1 MRKPVS
7 PLASNAEGR
16 TVPVSYG
23 ELQKPYLELREGTHI
38 TQSMVDASAACRM
51 NPLAALAM
59 DRSSLMRESL
69 RVHGGVVY
77 PGLRALSA
85 EKPREAAG
93 VPMGY
98 DLHYK
103 PDMALESRKPAGS
116 YVSLYKSPS
125 PAPGLQKHLMV
136 PGAGGDALGLDRRMG
151 TTEKQ
156 SELGLNGSSAYL
168 RLPWM
173 NPYPDAGMYPFLDSS
188 KYAALNMY
196 KASFLSQPSPYLA
209 QHLPYQPLCGG
220 AGGSAAGTER
230 LFYMPYP
237 PPPAP
242 ITSPLAPPLRI
253 PTASVAPT
261 ALSPLVHCQDKGL
274 QSIGPRI
281 HHEPSA
287 FGQQLHQPP
296 PQPLH
301 QSHSDRQHGSS
312 SKSSRTASSKSSGSA
327 GGSSASSST
336 SINGSGSSLPV
347 DSTSSLLM
355 QSSRTPACL
364 PQTPAPPPPPPP
376 LLDSS
381 LDFQKSLL
389 RGPPS
394 SSSSSTS
401 PSVSHPFFMTG
412 VNPDHHSPA
421 RPAGH
426 KSKSKEGGLEPWSGS
441 GGERRS
447 SKSPSKTTSEKPAQQ
462 GSAKD
467 PADKPLDLSAKIT
480 DFGAA
485 PNGIPPKLEAIAKLG
500 NSPTTR
506 YGQLPCRDLLKETL
520 SPSSIVSTSSKPPE
534 RPEIISTLHS
544 SWVVPGPGPTHNL
557 DSSQNLGTS
566 VIKNKNLDR
575 ALPQQRSSS
584 CPRIGEPNGIPA
596 PTPTPA
602 VVTPAG
608 RPASTSPSPKLNGE
622 WPKPG
627 STIPEKSPQASQPTS
642 GKLAKIPK
650 RPETQEITYKPP
662 QSHLEN
668 GQTPGHLYLPQNDTF
683 LPPSIAY
690 ANRYLPY
697 PDGMSLPH
705 IPLPGKGPVY
715 PHPVLL
721 GSGALFPGRVAPP
734 KHGLPYGL
742 PSSHGEFLTYHESQE
757 MVHPLMSP
765 HLGAGLDPKVSE
777 RLERRPKTQE
787 KLRLHEDVVAHKSHH
802 STEPVDGTHNR
813 PNREIEWSAGQ
824 GLKPQNKL
832 PAPCGK
838 EKIICIDLIQDDV
851 DGGFQA
857 TKLSPPT
864 GKKEEPARPSGEGEP
879 ELMQL
884 LLSRQLAESDK
895 QLEPHG
901 KVALQEPDV
910 RRDHASPEHAVMQG
924 AESPA
929 CHSPLPDLLEQQ
941 TLRCA
946 RTSGDRTA
954 GDRTSEQ
961 ADTRHEFHSFQNHI
975 DPVKDVP
982 EDGESHEEDD
992 DGSHGSSK
1000 TRRSS
1005 LAKRIA
1011 NSSGYVG
1018 DRFKCVTTELYAD
1031 SSKLSREQRALQR
1044 AMMRFSE
1051 LELREKEGGGGG
1063 PGRELADGQ
1072 HSRGDWDC
1080 SQRSA
1085 HPGVTAPPTQAEKD
1099 GAWPACVSN
1108 RVPVLQRCGV
1118 PREAPPPSEREQ
1130 GRPHQESR
1138 EGEGQPEGGGAAEGQ
1153 PPEDVSPGATH
1164 ARKRTPGLEEG
1175 QDVPAKRPRL
1185 STDLWTEG
1193 DVTHPSDRLLE
1204 EVKNLKVCIELT
1216 GLRLSKPRHLV
1227 QLRELWG
1234 GGGGG
1239 GGGGGSPERPE
1250 AEPAPAPPPGAY
1262 PSEAD
1267 GDLDLRAGSLEERTA
1282 KRRSEVSRSWCDRVL
1297 CGSNAKQD
1305 LSPAHRDCLDLPPL
1319 APTPARLSDKRQRL
1333 KEHRK
1338 VSALGPALPDAGRDA
1353 DPAHRP
1359 RRLGE
1364 SEKPNGK
1371 RQCKTK
1377 HISLRERRGTSR
1389 TAEDCPCPHPDASRE
1404 QTAALKRTSRKR
1416 SASLSDCD
1424 SSPVK
1429 PRPPSPP
1436 PCPAAPLTPL
1446 QTPAA
1451 PPSPPPGGSPALDTP
1466 ASRPMPPEARRLIV
1480 NKNAGETL
1488 LQRAARLGYE
1498 EVVLY
1503 CLENKVCD
1511 VNHRD
1516 NAGYCALHEACA
1528 RGWLS
1533 IVQHLVE
1540 HGADINC
1547 SAQDGTRPLHDAV
1560 ENDHLDVVRLLLSYG
1575 ADPTLATYSGRGLL
1589 KMTHSELMECFL
1601 LDYFSDLQGRAD
1613 ADPRLCWEFYGSSVC
1628 EPADDLSAF
1637 DVLAN
1642 PPGPSE
1648 GEEEQREVFEFE
1660 FSDRPLLPC
1669 YNIQVSLSQG
1679 PRNWL
1684 LLSDVLKRLKM
1695 SARAFRAAFTHIEVA
1710 TIAEAE
1716 FYKQASL
1723 SQLFSCP
1730 DELEGFLPDSKEL
1743 LDLVEISAELTALL
1757 GSSLECL
1764 DGSWDPVAMAR

>member
-1 MRKPVS
+1 
-7 PLASNAEGR
+7 
-16 TVPVSYG
+16 
-23 ELQKPYLELREGTHI
+23 
-38 TQSMVDASAACRM
+38 MVDASAACRM

-69 RVHGGVVY
+69 RVHGGMVY
-77 PGLRALSA
+77 PGLRALSV

-125 PAPGLQKHLMV
+125 PAPGLQKPLLV

-156 SELGLNGSSAYL
+156 SDLGLNGSSAYL
-168 RLPWM
+168 RLPWV
-173 NPYPDAGMYPFLDSS
+173 NPYQDAGMYPFLDSS

-209 QHLPYQPLCGG
+209 QHLSYQPLCGG

-230 LFYMPYP
+230 LFYMPPYP

-242 ITSPLAPPLRI
+242 ISSPLAPPLRI
-253 PTASVAPT
+253 PTATVAPT

-287 FGQQLHQPP
+287 FGQQLHQQP

-301 QSHSDRQHGSS
+301 QSHSDRQHSS
-312 SKSSRTASSKSSGSA
+312 STKSSRTPSSKSLGSTSGGSA
-327 GGSSASSST
+327 ISSASM
-336 SINGSGSSLPV
+336 NGSSSNLPV
-347 DSTSSLLM
+347 DSTPSVLM
-355 QSSRTPACL
+355 QSPRTPACL

-376 LLDSS
+376 VLDGS
-381 LDFQKSLL
+381 LDFQKSLI
-389 RGPPS
+389 RGPTS

-401 PSVSHPFFMTG
+401 PSMNHPFFMTG
-412 VNPDHHSPA
+412 MNPEHPSPA

-426 KSKSKEGGLEPWSGS
+426 RSKIKEGSSEPWSSS
-441 GGERRS
+441 GGERKS
-447 SKSPSKTTSEKPAQQ
+447 SKSPSKTTSEKPTQQ

-467 PADKPLDLSAKIT
+467 PADKPLDLSAKIA
-480 DFGAA
+480 DFGAP
-485 PNGIPPKLEAIAKLG
+485 PNGFPPKLEALAKLG
-500 NSPTTR
+500 NSPTAR
-506 YGQLPCRDLLKETL
+506 YGQLPGRDLLKETL
-520 SPSSIVSTSSKPPE
+520 SPPSMVSTSSKLPE

-557 DSSQNLGTS
+557 DSNQNQGTS

-575 ALPQQRSSS
+575 VLPQQRSSS
-584 CPRIGEPNGIPA
+584 CPRIGESNGIPAPAPA

-622 WPKPG
+622 WPKPA
-627 STIPEKSPQASQPTS
+627 SSIPEKSPQASQPS
-642 GKLAKIPK
+642 GKLVKTPK
-650 RPETQEITYKPP
+650 RPEPQEITYKPP

-668 GQTPGHLYLPQNDTF
+668 GQTPSHLYLPQNDTF
-683 LPPSIAY
+683 LPPSVAY

-721 GSGALFPGRVAPP
+721 GSGGLFPGRVAPP

-742 PSSHGEFLTYHESQE
+742 PSSHGEFLTYHDSQE

-765 HLGAGLDPKVSE
+765 HLGAGL
-777 RLERRPKTQE
+777 ERRPKTQE
-787 KLRLHEDVVAHKSHH
+787 KLRFHEDAVAHKSRH
-802 STEPVDGTHNR
+802 SMEPADGTCK
-813 PNREIEWSAGQ
+813 PNREIEWSVGP
-824 GLKPQNKL
+824 GFKPQNKL
-832 PAPCGK
+832 PAPAGK
-838 EKIICIDLIQDDV
+838 EKIICIDLIQDDA
-851 DGGFQA
+851 DGGSLS
-857 TKLSPPT
+857 TKQSTPS
-864 GKKEEPARPSGEGEP
+864 GKKGEPARPTGEGEP

-884 LLSRQLAESDK
+884 LLSRQLAEPDM
-895 QLEPHG
+895 QLELCG
-901 KVALQEPDV
+901 KAGPQQPDI
-910 RRDHASPEHAVMQG
+910 RRDRASPEHAIVQG
-924 AESPA
+924 AESPV

-961 ADTRHEFHSFQNHI
+961 TNAQPEHHSFHHYTEPI
-975 DPVKDVP
+975 KDVP
-982 EDGESHEEDD
+982 EDGESHEEDE
-992 DGSHGSSK
+992 DGSNGSSK

-1031 SSKLSREQRALQR
+1031 SSKLSREQRALQMEGLSQEDSNISQPAANCER

-1051 LELREKEGGGGG
+1051 LELKEKEGGGG
-1063 PGRELADGQ
+1063 PGRELADSQ
-1072 HSRGDWDC
+1072 RSQGDWDC

-1085 HPGVTAPPTQAEKD
+1085 HPGVTAPPNEAEKD
-1099 GAWPACVSN
+1099 GVNN

-1118 PREAPPPSEREQ
+1118 PREAPPPLEQEQ
-1130 GRPHQESR
+1130 GRAHVERQL
-1138 EGEGQPEGGGAAEGQ
+1138 EGGGAAEGQ
-1153 PPEDVSPGATH
+1153 PQEDVSPSATH
-1164 ARKRTPGLEEG
+1164 ARKRTQGLEEN
-1175 QDVPAKRPRL
+1175 QDPHADQDFQAKRPRL
-1185 STDLWTEG
+1185 STDVWTEG
-1193 DVTHPSDRLLE
+1193 DVTHPSEHLLE

-1216 GLRLSKPRHLV
+1216 GLRLRKPRHLAH
-1227 QLRELWG
+1227 LRELWEG
-1234 GGGGG
+1234 GS
-1239 GGGGGSPERPE
+1239 SPERPE
-1250 AEPAPAPPPGAY
+1250 ADPALLHGPALDRSESVGAY
-1262 PSEAD
+1262 PPEVNAD
-1267 GDLDLRAGSLEERTA
+1267 RKVRTGSLEERVA
-1282 KRRSEVSRSWCDRVL
+1282 KKRSEVNRSWCDKVFCNSDMNQGLTPTHRV
-1297 CGSNAKQD
+1297 
-1305 LSPAHRDCLDLPPL
+1305 CLDLPPH
-1319 APTPARLSDKRQRL
+1319 APARLSDKRQRL

-1338 VSALGPALPDAGRDA
+1338 VLGSGPASPDSSWEPG
-1353 DPAHRP
+1353 DPAPRL
-1359 RRLGE
+1359 RRLAE

-1377 HISLRERRGTSR
+1377 HISLRERRGMSR
-1389 TAEDCPCPHPDASRE
+1389 TAEDCPAPTPTPDPAPE
-1404 QTAALKRTSRKR
+1404 QTVGLKRTSRKR
-1416 SASLSDCD
+1416 SASLSDYD

-1436 PCPAAPLTPL
+1436 PCPATPLTPL
-1446 QTPAA
+1446 QTTPAA
-1451 PPSPPPGGSPALDTP
+1451 QPSPPSGGNPSPDTP

-1601 LDYFSDLQGRAD
+1601 SDYFADLQGRAD
-1613 ADPRLCWEFYGSSVC
+1613 EEPGLCWEFYGSSVC

-1637 DVLAN
+1637 NVLAN
-1642 PPGPSE
+1642 PPAPAE

-1764 DGSWDPVAMAR
+1764 DGSWGPVTTAR